1 MEITLKVRPAIASEL
16 HKPGATGSQAS
27 DLLELTRK
35 LGVSIRPTHPGTA
48 DPGLS
53 SYFTL
58 ESGDEDA
65 IQGVLEQLRAH
76 KGVEAAYVKP
86 RDELP

>member
-1 MEITLKVRPAIASEL
+1 MEITLKVRPTIASEL
-16 HKPGATGSQAS
+16 QAQRARSSQAT

-65 IQGVLEQLRAH
+65 IQGVLEQLRANE
-76 KGVEAAYVKP
+76 GVEAAYVKP

>member
-1 MEITLKVRPAIASEL
+1 MEITLKVRPEIASEL
-16 HKPGATGSQAS
+16 QTRLATESQAT

-48 DPGLS
+48 DSSLT

-65 IQGVLEQLRAH
+65 IEQVLDQLRANEV
-76 KGVEAAYVKP
+76 VESAYVKP
-86 RDELP
+86 LDELP